1 MRSSGDVRNARALTQ
16 ALGKEQKNSGMSF
29 PSDLR
34 EKLLLWCDRRC
45 CLCRRTC
52 EILIELHHIV
62 PKSEGGTDD
71 EDNAIPLCFDCHAK
85 VGHYNDLA
93 PRGTKFKP
101 EELKKRREQVYE
113 EYTRHL
119 VPGLGYK
126 VIQAGRQLPD
136 VGFVVQHL
144 GDAPPVRLR
153 VMLDAYID
161 GQLKNA
167 ERVDPLYRGG
177 LLWNLNPKE
186 GVHGHFP
193 LPDAACIESRDLR
206 VEINITISDVY
217 ERAHKLL
224 PVTYVYSREGGE
236 WWLDPL
242 SAQQSLSPGRQ
253 FA

>member
-1 MRSSGDVRNARALTQ
+1 
-16 ALGKEQKNSGMSF
+16 MSF
-29 PSDLR
+29 PSEMR

-45 CLCRRTC
+45 CLCRRVC
-52 EILIELHHIV
+52 EVLIELHHIV

-119 VPGLGYK
+119 VPGLGYRLA
-126 VIQAGRQLPD
+126 QAGRVLPD
-136 VGFVVQHL
+136 VGFEVHHL

-153 VMLDAYID
+153 VKLDAYIG
-161 GQLKNA
+161 GQLRNA
-167 ERVDPLYRGG
+167 ERVDLLYRGE
-177 LLWNLNPKE
+177 LAWNLNPKE
-186 GVHGHFP
+186 GVHGHF
-193 LPDAACIESRDLR
+193 LLHDEACAGGNPDLR
-206 VEINITISDVY
+206 VEIGISISDVY
-217 ERAHKLL
+217 ERAHALL
-224 PVTYVYSREGGE
+224 PVTYVYSHERNE

-242 SAQQSLSPGRQ
+242 SAQESLSPGRQ